1 MWFEDANCMEW
12 IRRAWYWQ
20 FSIDDVQQSGT
31 LIPPLKMFINLPIF
45 FFFENRKTMIDL
57 RRIISTKGW
66 IHASLELNT
75 WTSTNITIKILFFLS
90 SNFRWK
96 KNVKYTLSICFQS
109 IKALF
114 FCRFTSFFL
123 ILTLSY
129 GLSIKKILRDS
140 LFILHFNHS
149 SFFLKQFKIFSLNFV
164 N

>member
-1 MWFEDANCMEW
+1 MNTTSLILTVLYWWCPAEWNINTSPQNVYQFAN
-12 IRRAWYWQ
+12 
-20 FSIDDVQQSGT
+20 
-31 LIPPLKMFINLPIF
+31 F

-114 FCRFTSFFL
+114 FCRFTSFSL

-129 GLSIKKILRDS
+129 GLSIKKILSDS
-140 LFILHFNHS
+140 LFILHFIHS